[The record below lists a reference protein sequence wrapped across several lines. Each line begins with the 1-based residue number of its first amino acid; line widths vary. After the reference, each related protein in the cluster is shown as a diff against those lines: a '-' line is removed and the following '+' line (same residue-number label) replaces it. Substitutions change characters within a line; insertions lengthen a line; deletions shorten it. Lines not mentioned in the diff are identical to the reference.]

1 MYQIFFLHLSVD
13 GLLPGCF
20 HILAIVINI
29 GVHISLWVSVFGFFF
44 FFFFDIYS
52 GVEMPGHVV
61 VLFLGFW
68 ETSLLFSIVAAPVYI
83 PAISIP
89 FLHILTNIYI
99 Q

>member
-1 MYQIFFLHLSVD
+1 MDYFQDASISWQFWWTLGCIYLFELVFLV
-13 GLLPGCF
+13 
-20 HILAIVINI
+20 
-29 GVHISLWVSVFGFFF
+29 F